1 MHNQQLGEEGIM
13 ANPGVSGTRTTSE
26 KVSMGD
32 RLDCSRMKLLLSMRA
47 MNLLPNAISPLEPRF
62 SLP

>member
-13 ANPGVSGTRTTSE
+13 ANPGVSGTRTASE

-32 RLDCSRMKLLLSMRA
+32 RLDCSRMKLLFNFTAGTHIFFTLRV
-47 MNLLPNAISPLEPRF
+47 
-62 SLP
+62 

>member
-13 ANPGVSGTRTTSE
+13 ANPGVSGTRPASE

-32 RLDCSRMKLLLSMRA
+32 RLDCRRMKLLFSMRA
-47 MNLLPNAISPLEPRF
+47 MNLFPNAISLLELTF